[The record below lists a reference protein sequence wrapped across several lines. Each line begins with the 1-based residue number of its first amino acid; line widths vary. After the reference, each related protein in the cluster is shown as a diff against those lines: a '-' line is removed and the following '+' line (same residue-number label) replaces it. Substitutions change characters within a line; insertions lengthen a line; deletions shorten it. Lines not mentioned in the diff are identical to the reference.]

1 MTPAPPELIARMVKQ
16 STAESGVP
24 ERLEDPVVARQIAVF
39 LGAADRPSP
48 RRRRHAA

>member
-1 MTPAPPELIARMVKQ
+1 MNPAPAELIARMVKQ

-39 LGAADRPSP
+39 LGTADRPP
-48 RRRRHAA
+48 RARRRSAA